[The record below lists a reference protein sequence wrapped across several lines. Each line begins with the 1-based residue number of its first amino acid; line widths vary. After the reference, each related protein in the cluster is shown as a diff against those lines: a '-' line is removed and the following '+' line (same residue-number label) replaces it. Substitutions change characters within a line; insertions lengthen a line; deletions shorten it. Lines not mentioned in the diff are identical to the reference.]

1 MVLQI
6 QNVDTV
12 QSKSSQSKRFLK
24 VFLHSLQKYFHAFY
38 VVPFSNLHSKSE
50 FQYEKIETTLRPCQ
64 IKYFK

>member
-6 QNVDTV
+6 QNVHTV
-12 QSKSSQSKRFLK
+12 QSKSYQSKRFLK
-24 VFLHSLQKYFHAFY
+24 VFLHSLQKYVHTFY

-64 IKYFK
+64 IEHFK